1 MTCASCA
8 LRVERVLSRQ
18 EGVESATVSFAGQQA
33 RVAPGPGLDVE
44 ALQRAVANIGY
55 AIQPIEEGA
64 QRRSVTERYDEETK
78 YQARMASL
86 AAAFAIPAFAL
97 SMFGPMG
104 ERWVVAAVWALVTPV
119 EFVFGWQFHRNA
131 AIRLKSLTANMDTL
145 VSVGTLAAYLWSV
158 WAFFTDG
165 HVFFEVAAVIVT
177 FILVGRFLEARS
189 KGRASGAI
197 TRLLELGAKQARR
210 LRDGVEE
217 TIPVDDIEPGD
228 LLVVRPGEKVP
239 TDGRV
244 VDGDSSVDE
253 SMLTGESAPVAKA
266 PGDTVYG
273 ATINQ
278 QGLITIEAT
287 RIGSETAL
295 AQIVRLVE
303 EAQATKA
310 PIEHLVDRVAGVFV
324 PVVMLISLGTLA
336 VWIAVT
342 GDTAEAVRA
351 AVAVLIIACPCA
363 LGLATPTA
371 IMVGSGRGAELGVL
385 FKGAD
390 VFEKARHIDTIV
402 FDKTGTLTRG
412 AMTLAA
418 VETTEDLDRAL
429 FLIGSVE
436 SGGEHPIARAVA
448 LGAEEHD
455 LTLTRP
461 TAFEGL
467 PGLGVRGTVDGV
479 VVTVGRPKLLA
490 DTGHHI
496 PDRLEE
502 AMAEM
507 EGKGHTAFLAGWNGE
522 ARATLGVADTLRP
535 SAADTVQRL
544 RTRGLRVA
552 MITGDNRRTADAIAA
567 QVGIDEVIAEV
578 LPGEK
583 AAEVERLQQQGR
595 SVAFVGDGVN
605 DAPALTQADLG
616 IAIGTGSDVAIESG
630 EVVLMSGDPA
640 LAATALTLAARTFR
654 GIKQN
659 LFWAFAYNTAAIPL
673 AAAGLLDPMIAGAAM
688 AASSVSV
695 VGNSLRLRRVEL

>member
-33 RVAPGPGLDVE
+33 RVAAGPDLDVE

-55 AIQPIEEGA
+55 TVQPIEEGA
-64 QRRSVTERYDEETK
+64 ERRSITERYDEETK
-78 YQARMASL
+78 YQARMATL

-97 SMFGPMG
+97 SMFGPMD
-104 ERWVVAAVWALVTPV
+104 ERWVIAAVWALVTPV

-131 AIRLKSLTANMDTL
+131 AIRLKSLSANMDTL

-165 HVFFEVAAVIVT
+165 HVFFEVAAVIIT
-177 FILVGRFLEARS
+177 FILIGRFLEARS
-189 KGRASGAI
+189 KGRASSAI
-197 TRLLELGAKQARR
+197 SRLLELGAKQARR

-217 TIPVDDIEPGD
+217 TIPVEDIEPGD
-228 LLVVRPGEKVP
+228 LLIVRPGEKVP
-239 TDGRV
+239 TDGRI
-244 VDGDSSVDE
+244 VDGESSIDE
-253 SMLTGESAPVAKA
+253 SMLTGESAPVTKA
-266 PGDTVYG
+266 PGDEVYG

-287 RIGSETAL
+287 RIGAETAL

-324 PVVMLISLGTLA
+324 PIVMLISLGTLA
-336 VWIAVT
+336 VWIAVS

-418 VETTEDLDRAL
+418 VKTTEDLDRAL

-455 LTLTRP
+455 LTLARP
-461 TAFEGL
+461 SAFEGL

-496 PDRLEE
+496 PDRLEA

-544 RTRGLRVA
+544 RARGLRVA
-552 MITGDNRRTADAIAA
+552 MITGDNRRTAEAIAA

-695 VGNSLRLRRVEL
+695 VGNSLRLRRVKL

>member
-18 EGVESATVSFAGQQA
+18 DGVEAAAVSFAGQQA
-33 RVAPGPGLDVE
+33 RVAGPNLDVE

-55 AIQPIEEGA
+55 QVRPVAEGEE
-64 QRRSVTERYDEETK
+64 RRSITAVYDEETR

-86 AAAFAIPAFAL
+86 AAMFAAPAFAL
-97 SMFGPMG
+97 SMFGPMDQ
-104 ERWVVAAVWALVTPV
+104 RWVIAVVWALVTPV

-131 AIRLKSLTANMDTL
+131 AIRLKSLSANMDTL

-177 FILVGRFLEARS
+177 FILIGRFLEARS

-197 TRLLELGAKQARR
+197 SRLIALGAKQARR

-217 TIPVDDIEPGD
+217 TIAVDDIEPGD
-228 LLVVRPGEKVP
+228 LLLVRPGEKIP
-239 TDGRV
+239 TDGLV
-244 VDGDSSVDE
+244 IDGESSIDE
-253 SMLTGESAPVAKA
+253 SMLTGESAPVPKVA
-266 PGDTVYG
+266 GDTVYG
-273 ATINQ
+273 ATINH
-278 QGLITIEAT
+278 QGLITMEAT
-287 RIGSETAL
+287 RVGAETAL

-324 PVVMLISLGTLA
+324 PIVMLISLGTLA
-336 VWIAVT
+336 VWIAVS

-390 VFEKARHIDTIV
+390 VFEKARHIDTVV

-418 VETTEDLDRAL
+418 VETVEDLDRAL

-496 PDRLEE
+496 PDRLEA

-535 SAADTVQRL
+535 SAADTVERL
-544 RTRGLRVA
+544 RKRGLRVA
-552 MITGDNRRTADAIAA
+552 MITGDNRRTAEAIAA

-583 AAEVERLQQQGR
+583 AVEVERLQQQGR

-616 IAIGTGSDVAIESG
+616 IAVGTGSDVAIESG

-654 GIKQN
+654 GIRQN

-695 VGNSLRLRRVEL
+695 VGNSLRLRRFVL